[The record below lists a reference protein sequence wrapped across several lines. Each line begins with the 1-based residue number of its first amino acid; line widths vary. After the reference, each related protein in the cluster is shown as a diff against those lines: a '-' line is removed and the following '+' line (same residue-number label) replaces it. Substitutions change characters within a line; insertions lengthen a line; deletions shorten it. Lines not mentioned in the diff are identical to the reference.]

1 MNVLGVL
8 GGMGPLA
15 SAEFLKT
22 LYETNMRIPEQEM
35 PRVLLDSDPTFPDRT
50 TAVGGPA
57 ALDLGRRLGQSLG
70 DLLSRGAS
78 ALVVAC
84 FTAHHFLPLVE
95 PAVRARVVS
104 LVDLTLDGLR
114 RGEGRHLLLCT
125 RGTRAARVFEDAPGW
140 DGVAGRVAL
149 PAEGDQELV
158 HRLIYRLKAHGGG
171 PSGGHSVVAEI
182 DRLRQR
188 YDCSGVVLACTEFH
202 LVARPLV
209 ARYGDAGV
217 VDALRAV
224 ALTLPALLTTP
235 RKELSHA
242 G

>member
-1 MNVLGVL
+1 
-8 GGMGPLA
+8 MGPLA

-22 LYETNMRIPEQEM
+22 LYETNVRIPEQEM
-35 PRVLLDSDPTFPDRT
+35 PRVLLDSDPAFPDRT
-50 TAVGGPA
+50 TAIGGPA
-57 ALDLGRRLGQSLG
+57 ALDLGRRLDQSLG

-104 LVDLTLDGLR
+104 LVDLTVDGLR
-114 RGEGRHLLLCT
+114 RGAGRHLMLCT

-140 DGVAGRVAL
+140 DDVAGRVAL
-149 PAEGDQELV
+149 PEESDQELI
-158 HRLIYRLKAHGGG
+158 HSLIYRLKAHGGE
-171 PSGGHSVVAEI
+171 PRVAAEI
-182 DRLRQR
+182 DRLRLR
-188 YDCSGVVLACTEFH
+188 YGCSGVVLGCTEFH

-209 ARYGDAGV
+209 ARYGDGNV
-217 VDALRAV
+217 VDALRTV

-235 RKELSHA
+235 QKELSHA